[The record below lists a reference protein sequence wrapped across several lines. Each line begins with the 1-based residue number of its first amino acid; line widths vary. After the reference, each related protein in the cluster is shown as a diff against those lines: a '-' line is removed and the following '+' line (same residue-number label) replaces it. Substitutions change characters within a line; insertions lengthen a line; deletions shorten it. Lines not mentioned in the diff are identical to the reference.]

1 MSKFSIFNMTDGIP
15 SGGGKLF
22 ETVDDA
28 EGWIKDERKK
38 FMNIQGFYKTS
49 DCVKMNPN
57 DVVYEVHPTDWEK
70 ADLDH
75 CPPDLTDEEL
85 ASREEPDVDTPN
97 GVHHTTELAAY
108 GTTLKSPVRIVII
121 DKDGLP
127 ITALADR
134 IEEETGGTTV
144 ITGAVCDAESI
155 AQECMEN
162 MFQGVQF
169 KIGHDACGDFLEEWN
184 GKGLM
189 WNKFREWVTGYIKI
203 ARIKTRK
210 DTDIHG

>member
-1 MSKFSIFNMTDGIP
+1 MSKFAIFNMTDGIP
-15 SGGGKLF
+15 SGGGQEF
-22 ETVDDA
+22 DSIDDA
-28 EGWIKDERKK
+28 EVWISKERKK
-38 FMNIQGFYKTS
+38 FMDGFYKNS

-57 DVVYEVHPTDWEK
+57 DVVYEVHPVGYPYEK
-70 ADLDH
+70 D

-85 ASREEPDVDTPN
+85 ASREEPDTDTPN
-97 GVHHTTELAAY
+97 GVHHTTELSAY
-108 GTTLKSPVRIVII
+108 GTTLKSLVRIVII

-134 IEEETGGTTV
+134 IEEETDGTTV

-169 KIGHDACGDFLEEWN
+169 KIGHDVAGDFLEEWN

-203 ARIKTRK
+203 ARIRTRK
-210 DTDIHG
+210 DTNE